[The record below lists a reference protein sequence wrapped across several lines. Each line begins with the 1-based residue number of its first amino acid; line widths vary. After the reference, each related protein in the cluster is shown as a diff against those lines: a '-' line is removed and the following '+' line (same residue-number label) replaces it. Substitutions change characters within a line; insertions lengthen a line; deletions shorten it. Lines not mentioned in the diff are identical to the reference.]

1 MQFITHSCR
10 IAVFVALASLPLSA
24 RQSGGRATMTGHV
37 SAVVAVSAGSPARVA
52 GGDAQVSA
60 RAAGAQALI
69 FSLSGSRAGETQIEI
84 PVRLRSNVESA
95 LLASWT
101 AQGATLSGL
110 YVVEVRGAGA
120 LTYPGAAGR
129 VQVPPMFDGRTG
141 TPAPRDGHP
150 TLSSP
155 ATILSAPP
163 ISMGGGLD
171 SPGNMIEV
179 VLRVVLTAP
188 DSGDGWHAELK
199 LSAARRAGA
208 EQPAPSAES
217 PLPREKDVRRAE
229 KVLEKLRL
237 LDEAAA
243 SHEGEERFR
252 SLARKLYPGLL
263 IAVSDMRP
271 SDLKTDLGTAAFLY
285 EDAARAWSL
294 AGRTTADCEGERPDL
309 YRPLCLGLGGGTVRQ
324 LLFTKARLH
333 SRWAEAVVKTCRG
346 EGGAGT
352 SRLLSEMKAAREQD
366 LRIAARISGTLKSLE
381 GMVNTPAGYAAYV
394 EQRAEVRVGSERLE
408 AEFSDALGRA
418 GALLGWM
425 PRSPVYYSLS
435 SAWRSYGDGLFW
447 YRKASGSR
455 KLVVSAASGFERDPL
470 EELRL
475 GAGQVGYTVVV
486 NWRAAAKYTR
496 LAEQSLPSAAGR

>member
-1 MQFITHSCR
+1 MQFITHACR

-24 RQSGGRATMTGHV
+24 RQSGGGVTMTGHV
-37 SAVVAVSAGSPARVA
+37 SAVVAVSAGPPARVA
-52 GGDAQVSA
+52 EGDAQVSA
-60 RAAGAQALI
+60 RAEGRQGLI
-69 FSLSGSRAGETQIEI
+69 FSLSGARAGETRIEI
-84 PVRLRSNVESA
+84 PVQLRSNVEVA

-101 AQGATLSGL
+101 AQRATLSGL
-110 YVVEVRGAGA
+110 YVVEVRGAGP

-129 VQVPPMFDGRTG
+129 VEVSPTFDGRTG
-141 TPAPRDGHP
+141 TPAPRSGDP
-150 TLSSP
+150 ALSSP
-155 ATILSAPP
+155 AAILSGPP

-171 SPGNMIEV
+171 SPGNIIEV

-188 DSGDGWHAELK
+188 ESGDGWHAELK
-199 LSAARRAGA
+199 LSAARQAGA

-243 SHEGEERFR
+243 TREDEERFR
-252 SLARKLYPGLL
+252 GLARKLYPGLL
-263 IAVSDMRP
+263 ITVSDMRP

-285 EDAARAWSL
+285 EDAARASAP

-333 SRWAEAVVKTCRG
+333 SHWAEAVVKTYRG
-346 EGGAGT
+346 KGSAET
-352 SRLLSEMKAAREQD
+352 SRLLSEMKSAREHD
-366 LRIAARISGTLKSLE
+366 LLIAARVSEALKTLE
-381 GMVNTPAGYAAYV
+381 GTVNTPATYAAYV
-394 EQRAEVRVGSERLE
+394 EQRAEARVGFERLE
-408 AEFSDALGRA
+408 AEFSDSLGRA
-418 GALLGWM
+418 GMLLGWL
-425 PRSPVYYSLS
+425 PRSPVYYHLS
-435 SAWRSYGDGLFW
+435 SAWRSYRDGLFW
-447 YRKASGSR
+447 YRKAHGSR
-455 KLVVSAASGFERDPL
+455 KLVVSAAAGFERNPL

-475 GAGQVGYTVVV
+475 DAGQVGYTVVV

-496 LAEQSLPSAAGR
+496 LAEQSLPGAARR